1 MQLPASGPGWI
12 VRTVMD
18 KRDTNAG
25 AGSLFSSIRN
35 YDWVTY
41 RQLLTPKLVTTLRSG
56 YTANAFRHDALAGL
70 TVAILALP
78 LSMAIA
84 IGCGVSPG
92 RGLVTAVVAGALISA
107 LGGSRFQIGGPAA
120 AFIVIV
126 AQVFAQ
132 HGDAGLLAATFL
144 AGVILV
150 VAGLIQ
156 LGGYIKYIPGPVIL
170 GFTSGIGTI
179 IAVGQLKDFFG
190 LTGTLPAEF
199 FEKVEALWQMRGS
212 FNPSAFAVGAASLG
226 CIFFLKA
233 TRPQWP
239 GLLIA
244 VVAASAVV
252 WLLQLPVETIG
263 SRFGG
268 IPSSLPAP
276 ALPDLSWTTVKDIL
290 PSSFTIAFLVGVESL
305 LSAVAADTMA
315 RTRHRSNMEIVAQG
329 AANIGSALFGGLP
342 ATGVIARTGTNIQ
355 AGAKTPVAGILHA
368 LFVLMFMLLLA
379 PLASYLA
386 LPCLAAVLLATAW
399 RLLEIGHVSHFLSRA
414 PWDDRIVLLAT
425 LTLTIVTDL
434 SVAIAVGVVL
444 ASILFMHRM
453 AEAHTL
459 DLAGGHMI
467 LDDAVDGSEERSVI
481 MTKPLPEGIRVF
493 ELRGPLF
500 FGATARLGVAL
511 AGLGKWPEVIILRM
525 RDVPLVDSTGI
536 DAVDELMALAD
547 RHGCRIVISGL
558 QKQPREAMH
567 RYGLLRKHGIVPA
580 SNSYVALEKAKQLL
594 EQKSGS
600 QGPIK

>member
-1 MQLPASGPGWI
+1 MDQGQTGMAWGSGI
-12 VRTVMD
+12 RSL
-18 KRDTNAG
+18 RD
-25 AGSLFSSIRN
+25 
-35 YDWVTY
+35 YDWATY
-41 RQLLTPKLVTTLRSG
+41 RQLLTPKLITVLKTG
-56 YTANAFRHDALAGL
+56 YTADTLRHDALAGM

-84 IGCGVSPG
+84 IGCGVTPD
-92 RGLVTAVVAGALISA
+92 RGLVTTVVAGLLISA

-132 HGDAGLLAATFL
+132 HGNAGLLTATFL
-144 AGVILV
+144 AGFILV
-150 VAGLIQ
+150 AAGLAK
-156 LGGYIKYIPGPVIL
+156 LGSYIKYIPGPVIL
-170 GFTSGIGTI
+170 GFTSGIGAI

-190 LTGTLPAEF
+190 LAGAVPADF
-199 FEKVEALWQMRGS
+199 FGKIEALWHISGT
-212 FNPSAFAVGAASLG
+212 FNAAAFTIGAASLG
-226 CIFFLKA
+226 CIFALKA
-233 TRPQWP
+233 WRPNWP

-244 VVAASAVV
+244 VVAASAAV
-252 WLLQLPVETIG
+252 WLFKLPVETIG

-268 IPSSLPAP
+268 IPSSMPAP
-276 ALPDLSWTTVKDIL
+276 ALPDLSWGTVRDIL
-290 PSSFTIAFLVGVESL
+290 PASFTIAFLVGVESL

-342 ATGVIARTGTNIQ
+342 ATGVIARTGTSIQ

-379 PLASYLA
+379 PLAAYLA

-399 RLLEIGHVSHFLSRA
+399 RLLEVQHVSHFLSRA
-414 PWDDRIVLLAT
+414 PWDDRIVLTAT
-425 LTLTIVTDL
+425 LLLTIAVDL

-453 AEAHTL
+453 AENHTL
-459 DLAGGHMI
+459 DLAGAHMV
-467 LDDAVDGSEERSVI
+467 LDDVVEDGEERSVI
-481 MTKPLPEGIRVF
+481 MTQPLPEGIRVF

-511 AGLGKWPEVIILRM
+511 AGLGKWPKVVILRM
-525 RDVPLVDSTGI
+525 RDVPLIDASGI
-536 DAVDELMALAD
+536 DALDELMSMAGG
-547 RHGCRIVISGL
+547 HGCRIVISGL
-558 QKQPREAMH
+558 QKQPREAMQ
-567 RYGLLRKHGIVPA
+567 RYGILLKHGVVSA
-580 SNSYVALEKAKQLL
+580 SNSYVALEKAKELFAAAHA
-594 EQKSGS
+594 
-600 QGPIK
+600 

>member
-1 MQLPASGPGWI
+1 
-12 VRTVMD
+12 MD
-18 KRDTNAG
+18 KGQTGRDER
-25 AGSLFSSIRN
+25 SFLSSIRS
-35 YDWVTY
+35 YDWATY
-41 RQLLTPKLVTTLRSG
+41 RRLLTPKLVTALREG
-56 YTANAFRHDALAGL
+56 YTADTLRHDAIAGL

-84 IGCGVSPG
+84 IGCGATPD
-92 RGLVTAVVAGALISA
+92 RGLVTAVVAGALISV

-126 AQVFAQ
+126 AQVAAD

-144 AGVILV
+144 AGIVLV
-150 VAGLIQ
+150 VAGLVQ
-156 LGGYIKYIPGPVIL
+156 LGGYIKYVPGPVIL
-170 GFTSGIGTI
+170 GFTSGIGAI
-179 IAVGQLKDFFG
+179 IAVGQVKDFFG
-190 LTGTLPAEF
+190 LSGTVPAEF
-199 FEKVEALWQMRGS
+199 AEKVTALWHMRDT
-212 FNPSAFAVGAASLG
+212 FNPSAFVVGAAALA
-226 CIFFLKA
+226 CIFGLKA
-233 TRPQWP
+233 WRPNWP

-244 VVAASAVV
+244 VVAASAAVQ
-252 WLLQLPVETIG
+252 LLHLPVETIG

-276 ALPDLSWTTVKDIL
+276 AMPDLSWATVKAVL
-290 PSSFTIAFLVGVESL
+290 PSSFTIAFLIGVESL

-329 AANIGSALFGGLP
+329 AANMGSALFGGLP

-355 AGAKTPVAGILHA
+355 AGAKTPVAGVLHA

-379 PLASYLA
+379 PLAAYLA

-399 RLLEIGHVSHFLSRA
+399 RLLEIEHVAHFLSRA
-414 PWDDRIVLLAT
+414 PWDDRVVLLVT
-425 LTLTIVTDL
+425 LVLTVAVDL

-453 AEAHTL
+453 AEAQTL
-459 DLAGGHMI
+459 DMAGGHMV
-467 LDDAVDGSEERSVI
+467 LDDVADGSEIRSVI
-481 MTKPLPEGIRVF
+481 MTQALPDGIRVF

-511 AGLGKWPEVIILRM
+511 AGLAKWPTVIILRM
-525 RDVPLVDSTGI
+525 RDVPLVDATGI
-536 DAVDELMALAD
+536 DALDEFLAMAD
-547 RHGCRIVISGL
+547 GHGSRVVVSGL

-567 RYGLLRKHGIVPA
+567 RYGLFRKHGIVPA
-580 SNSYVALEKAKQLL
+580 SNSYVALEKAKDLL
-594 EQKSGS
+594 HDAAGARAASRSGKT
-600 QGPIK
+600 P